1 MLTAVLLA
9 TALASPPAL
18 SISGLSAAISSRPAW
33 QASFEQEYV
42 PAGFDEGSKASGTI
56 LLAAPAL
63 LRFSYAGAD
72 HRVFAL
78 DGSVARTVDEAAGT
92 CDAVRLDPEAWRRV
106 PLAALLD
113 PAAAE
118 HAFVQGVDGDTLV
131 LRPRTAT
138 VDLAEIRVA
147 MGADGMPAAI
157 TVVDGSGNR
166 NTFTFSGWRAMAP
179 PPASAFAPSLPGAP
193 PCEPGDG
200 RG

>member
-1 MLTAVLLA
+1 MLAGLILA
-9 TALASPPAL
+9 AALAPPPAV
-18 SISGLSAAISSRPAW
+18 SIAGLAASIRREPAW
-33 QASFEQEYV
+33 QAAFQQEYV
-42 PAGFDEGSKASGTI
+42 PAGFDEGSKAGGSL

-63 LRFSYAGAD
+63 LRFEYSGTD

-118 HAFVQGVDGDTLV
+118 QAFIQGATDHTLV
-131 LRPRTAT
+131 LRPRTPGT
-138 VDLAEIRVA
+138 DLTEIRVV
-147 MGADGMPAAI
+147 MGTDGMPAAI

-166 NTFTFSGWRAMAP
+166 NTFTFSGWRAIPAP
-179 PPASAFAPSLPGAP
+179 PGSAFAPGLPGSP
-193 PCEPGDG
+193 PCTPRSE
-200 RG
+200 